1 MPSLIDIRRRVR
13 SVRNTQQ
20 ITKAMKMI
28 SAAKLRR
35 AQERALAARP
45 YAAMLQ
51 QILANVAEA
60 ASQSPDSG
68 AHPLLATR
76 PEKNVLLVVV
86 TADRGL
92 AGAFNTNLLKLA
104 QRFVSEN
111 RDKNITFEAIGRKGR
126 DYFRRREGKI
136 AGDHADMMKQLS
148 VDYSDKIAHGIIERF
163 ATGEVDAVYLF
174 VNEFKSVMAPTLR
187 ESRLLPIEV
196 PKSSSP
202 ADYIYEQKPEELL
215 GSLLPKYI
223 KGQIYGALLESV
235 AAEHAARM
243 TAMDAASS
251 NASDMIDNLTLHMNR
266 VRQAS
271 ITREIIEIVS
281 GAAAQG

>member
-35 AQERALAARP
+35 AQERAVAARP
-45 YAAMLQ
+45 YGAMLK

-60 ASQSPDSG
+60 ASQSPDAG
-68 AHPLLATR
+68 ANPLLAVR
-76 PEKNVLLVVV
+76 PEKKVLMLVV

-92 AGAFNTNLLKLA
+92 AAAFNTNLLKMA
-104 QRFVSEN
+104 QRFVVEN
-111 RDKNITFEAIGRKGR
+111 RDKELTFDTIGRKGR
-126 DYFRRREGKI
+126 DYFRKRGGNITGEYL
-136 AGDHADMMKQLS
+136 DMMRQLS
-148 VDYSDKIAHGIIERF
+148 VDYADKIAASVIERF
-163 ATGEVDAVYLF
+163 SNGEVDAVYLF
-174 VNEFKSVMAPTLR
+174 VNEFKSVMASHLSQT
-187 ESRLLPIEV
+187 RLLPIEL
-196 PKSSSP
+196 P
-202 ADYIYEQKPEELL
+202 ATSTPVDYIYEQKPEELL

-223 KGQIYGALLESV
+223 KGQIYRALLESI

-251 NASDMIDNLTLHMNR
+251 NASDMIDKLTLYMNR

-281 GAAAQG
+281 GAAALD